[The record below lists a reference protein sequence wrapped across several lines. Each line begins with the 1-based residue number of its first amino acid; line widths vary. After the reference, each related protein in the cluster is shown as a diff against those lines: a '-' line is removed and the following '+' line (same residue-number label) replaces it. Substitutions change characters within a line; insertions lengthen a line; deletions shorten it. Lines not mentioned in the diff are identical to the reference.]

1 VINRRV
7 VLRSRPV
14 EVPAPTDFGVVE
26 GDVPEPAPGQ
36 ALIRNL
42 FFSLEPSIRARLD
55 GVETYMPPIGID
67 DVIESPTVGKV
78 VRSNDPSFQEG
89 EIVYGF
95 TSWQDY
101 TLVSPETLLLD
112 RLQPQADMPLSYY
125 IGALGGSGT
134 TAYVGLHDIGQIKQ
148 GDTVVISAAAG
159 AVGSVAGQIARLRG
173 CKVVGLVG
181 SPEKASLITDKLGF
195 DVAIDYKQTPDLA
208 AAVREACPEGVDL
221 YFDNVG
227 GSTLDALLTCMK
239 MFGRVT
245 ACGMMAGYNHHDR
258 PPAMRNLFE
267 IVGRMLRVQGF
278 LLPAYAQSVPK
289 ALEELHAWVR
299 SGDLVVLENLSH
311 GIEEAPAAFCRLM
324 SGQTIGKTLVALD
337 GVT

>member
-1 VINRRV
+1 
-7 VLRSRPV
+7 
-14 EVPAPTDFGVVE
+14 
-26 GDVPEPAPGQ
+26 VPEPAPGQ

-78 VRSNDPSFQEG
+78 VRSNDRHFQEG

-148 GDTVVISAAAG
+148 GETVVISAAAG

-195 DVAIDYKQTPDLA
+195 DVGDRLQADARTSP

-258 PPAMRNLFE
+258 PPRDAQTVRDRRPDAARCRASCCPPTRSRSEGARGAARLGAL
-267 IVGRMLRVQGF
+267 GRPGGAREPQPRHRGGARR
-278 LLPAYAQSVPK
+278 LLPPD
-289 ALEELHAWVR
+289 VR
-299 SGDLVVLENLSH
+299 ADDRPRRWWRSTES
-311 GIEEAPAAFCRLM
+311 
-324 SGQTIGKTLVALD
+324 T
-337 GVT
+337 